1 MDEGNRREI
10 FAAHNG
16 DATLV
21 LLKPDVVEK
30 NHIGEILAMYE
41 RAGLKIIAMRM
52 LQMDEKLAARHYEEH
67 IGRPYYESLVKF
79 MTRSPIV
86 ALVLE
91 GEDAIAKVRKLNGA
105 TDPSQAEEG
114 TIRKLFAESKTEN
127 AVHASD
133 SKQNADREIGIFFG

>member
-10 FAAHNG
+10 FTAHNG

-67 IGRPYYESLVKF
+67 ISRPYYESLVKF

>member
-1 MDEGNRREI
+1 MDERNRRQT
-10 FAAHNG
+10 FATNNG
-16 DATLV
+16 EQTLV

-41 RAGLKIIAMRM
+41 KSGLKIVAMKM
-52 LQMDEKLAARHYEEH
+52 LQMDENLAARHYAEH

-91 GEDAIAKVRKLNGA
+91 GDDAIARVRKLNGA
-105 TDPSQAEEG
+105 TDPSQAEDG

-133 SKQNADREIGIFFG
+133 SKQNADREIGIFFN

>member
-10 FAAHNG
+10 FTAHNG

>member
-1 MDEGNRREI
+1 MDERNRREI
-10 FAAHNG
+10 VATHNG

-30 NHIGEILAMYE
+30 NHVGEILSMYE
-41 RAGLKIIAMRM
+41 KAGLKIVALKM
-52 LQMDEKLAARHYEEH
+52 LQMDESLAAKHYEEH
-67 IGRPYYESLVKF
+67 IGRPYYDSLVKF

-105 TDPSQAEEG
+105 TDPSQADEG
-114 TIRKLFAESKTEN
+114 TIRKLFASSKTEN

-133 SKQNADREIGIFFG
+133 SKQNADREIGIFFS